1 MGLTEGAVAGAGAV
15 VIVGTGAVEVTV
27 DVPLASLPR
36 VVAGQPARVTPQ
48 GATSAV
54 DGTVRSVS
62 LLPTSTSGAA
72 AGSSPTYPVVVL
84 VPAAVPALSSGARA
98 DVTLVVSTAR
108 NVLTVPSSAVTRLAN
123 GSAVVTVAQG
133 GSTRRTVV
141 TTGAVS
147 GTSVQILTGLSLGQ
161 RVVLADLAAPLP
173 TGSAATT
180 RRFGGGAGAGGDF
193 GGSGFGVGAGQPR
206 G

>member
-1 MGLTEGAVAGAGAV
+1 V
-15 VIVGTGAVEVTV
+15 
-27 DVPLASLPR
+27 LP
-36 VVAGQPARVTPQ
+36 A
-48 GATSAV
+48 
-54 DGTVRSVS
+54 
-62 LLPTSTSGAA
+62 STSGAA
-72 AGSSPTYPVVVL
+72 AGSSPTYPAVVL
-84 VPAAVPALSSGARA
+84 VPAAVPALASGARA

-123 GSAVVTVAQG
+123 GSGVVTEAQG

-147 GTSVQILTGLSLGQ
+147 GTSVQVLTGLSLGQ

-180 RRFGGGAGAGGDF
+180 RRFGGGAGFDGGADF
-193 GGSGFGVGAGQPR
+193 GGGAGQPR